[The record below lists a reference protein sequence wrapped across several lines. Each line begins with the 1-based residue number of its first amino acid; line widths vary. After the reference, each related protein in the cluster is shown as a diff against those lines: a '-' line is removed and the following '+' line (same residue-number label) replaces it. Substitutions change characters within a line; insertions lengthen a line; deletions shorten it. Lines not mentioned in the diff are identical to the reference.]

1 VEDVKYTEIETALMA
16 IHGIVGTG
24 IVISG
29 IIALISTKGSKIHR
43 KSGRFFALAL
53 CVMAAVIVTTAFL
66 ASHLVSTLGITFTAL
81 ACYLVL
87 TSWATVRIPSATL
100 DKFSYVAP
108 IVAGSIGMI
117 ALYWGS
123 MAALGYEEVD
133 DDIPVAAYF
142 VFSGLAFLS
151 ACGDVATILKGGA
164 VGAQRLARHLWR
176 MCFALYLF
184 TATLFTGPGSVV
196 FPEEI
201 RGSWVF
207 MIPELSVLAL
217 SLYWLTR
224 VFGNRT
230 SQLVSDRKLR

>member
-1 VEDVKYTEIETALMA
+1 
-16 IHGIVGTG
+16 
-24 IVISG
+24 
-29 IIALISTKGSKIHR
+29 
-43 KSGRFFALAL
+43 
-53 CVMAAVIVTTAFL
+53 MAAVILATAFL
-66 ASHLVSTLGITFTAL
+66 ASQLISTLGITFTAL

-87 TSWATVRIPSATL
+87 TSWATVRAPPATQ
-100 DKFSYVAP
+100 FSYVAP

-151 ACGDVATILKGGA
+151 ACGDIATILKGGA

-196 FPEEI
+196 FPEQI

-207 MIPELSVLAL
+207 MIPELSVLVL

-224 VFGNRT
+224 VFGSRT
-230 SQLVSDRKLR
+230 SQPASARKLR

>member
-1 VEDVKYTEIETALMA
+1 MEDVKYTETEAVLMT

-29 IIALISTKGSKIHR
+29 IIALISAKGGNTHR
-43 KSGRFFALAL
+43 KSGIVFALAL
-53 CVMAAVIVTTAFL
+53 CAMAAVILATAFL
-66 ASHLVSTLGITFTAL
+66 ASQLISTLGITFTAL

-87 TSWATVRIPSATL
+87 TSWATVRAPSATL
-100 DKFSYVAP
+100 DQFSYVAP
-108 IVAGSIGMI
+108 IVAGAIGMI

-151 ACGDVATILKGGA
+151 ACGDIWTILKGGA

-196 FPEEI
+196 FPEQI
-201 RGSWVF
+201 RGAWVF
-207 MIPELSVLAL
+207 LAPELSVLVL

-230 SQLVSDRKLR
+230 SQPASARKLR

>member
-1 VEDVKYTEIETALMA
+1 MEDVKYTEIEAALMM

-29 IIALISTKGSKIHR
+29 IIALISTKGSNIHR
-43 KSGRFFALAL
+43 KSGIFFAIAL
-53 CVMAAVIVTTAFL
+53 CVMAAVIITTAFL

-100 DKFSYVAP
+100 GQFSYVAP
-108 IVAGSIGMI
+108 VVAGSIGMI
-117 ALYWGS
+117 ALYWGT

-142 VFSGLAFLS
+142 VFSALAFLS

-196 FPEEI
+196 FPEQI

>member
-1 VEDVKYTEIETALMA
+1 MEDVKYTEIEAVLMA

-29 IIALISTKGSKIHR
+29 VIALISTKGSNIHR
-43 KSGRFFALAL
+43 KSGRFFALSL

-87 TSWATVRIPSATL
+87 TSWATVRAPSATL
-100 DKFSYVAP
+100 DQFSYVAP
-108 IVAGSIGMI
+108 IVAGAIGMI

-164 VGAQRLARHLWR
+164 VGAQRLARHIWR

-196 FPEEI
+196 FSEQI

-207 MIPELSVLAL
+207 MMPELSVLAL

-224 VFGNRT
+224 VFRNRT
-230 SQLVSDRKLR
+230 SQPASARKLR